1 MTESIYISCIIFL
14 LFLTALLAYKLYK
27 FSIIIL
33 NTEEALEESLDILNE
48 RYSKMN
54 EILKTPVFFDS
65 IEVRQVINEIKAC
78 HEAILVIANKL
89 TYQIGLDSELKKEED
104 NEES

>member
-1 MTESIYISCIIFL
+1 MIESIYITCIIFL

-33 NTEEALEESLDILNE
+33 NMEEALEESLDILNE
-48 RYSKMN
+48 RYSKLN
-54 EILKTPVFFDS
+54 EILSTPVFFDS
-65 IEVRQVINEIKAC
+65 VEVRQVIAEIRAS
-78 HEAILVIANKL
+78 HEALLVIANKL

-104 NEES
+104 N